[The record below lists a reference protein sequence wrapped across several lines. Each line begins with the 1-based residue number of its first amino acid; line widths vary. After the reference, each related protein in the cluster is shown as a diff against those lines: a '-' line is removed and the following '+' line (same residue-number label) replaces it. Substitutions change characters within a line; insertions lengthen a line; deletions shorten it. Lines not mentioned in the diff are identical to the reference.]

1 MGSEFTGIENDL
13 IVIEDDRFLVTTYM
27 PLPDP
32 IEGRHKASISH
43 TAKTFFYWL
52 TK

>member
-1 MGSEFTGIENDL
+1 
-13 IVIEDDRFLVTTYM
+13 M

-52 TK
+52 TKQASTYVYDCKFVRKGVLVHP